1 MIAYGGSHVAHV
13 AYRGE
18 YIDHIVFGDRDVAHV
33 ASRGGYIDHIVFG
46 DRDVAY
52 IEIQNS
58 KKQLQVIEVILQL
71 L

>member
-18 YIDHIVFGDRDVAHV
+18 
-33 ASRGGYIDHIVFG
+33 YIDHIVFG